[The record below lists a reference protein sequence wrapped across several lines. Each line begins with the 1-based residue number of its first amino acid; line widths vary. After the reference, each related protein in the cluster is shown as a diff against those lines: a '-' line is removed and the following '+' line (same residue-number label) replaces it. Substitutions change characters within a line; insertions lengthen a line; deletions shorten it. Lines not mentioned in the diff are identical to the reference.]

1 MSVQEQVQLLGREG
15 ELALI
20 DRLLEGGHSSPTGLF
35 LVGEAGIG
43 KTSLFR
49 AGVTRATEHGFH
61 VLECAPA
68 KPERRLAYSALSDM
82 LASFSTSQLAKLPV
96 VQREALEVAL
106 LRKEPGPLS
115 IQQSAVAAGML
126 SLLNI
131 KAEERPVL
139 VAIDDV
145 QWIDDASAAVV
156 TFALRRISGVSLS
169 LLITHRNG
177 EPDPVGLSDTLM
189 PRGESDVM
197 EIGPLGPEDLNA
209 VFRRKL
215 TKNLPFPVVAAIHRT
230 CSGNPFLGVEL
241 ARRIVD
247 GQLKFDPG
255 RPLMLPKNLDRL
267 VAGNLPSLSPD
278 AIRLLSA
285 VAALSHPTVDELE
298 ALDCRAQQLLSEA
311 EQAGLIFVD
320 MDRVRF
326 AHPLLGSA
334 TYSRMSSR
342 ALRSLHA
349 DISNVVGDVEE
360 KARHLALAAVGPDE
374 DVARALEDAAW
385 HALSRGAPD
394 IAADMLEEAGRM
406 TPGDDIERV
415 ASRRGLAGF
424 HHLDAGR
431 AQRAVELLDEN
442 LPLVTGSQRAQL
454 LRYRALAG
462 DEPANAMVE
471 LFKEALV
478 EAGSDSTLKARILI
492 DLSWNLM
499 ALMRVDDAE
508 PYAREAVKEAE
519 KIANFRLLASA
530 LAVRSTIQFF
540 SSGHVPEL
548 ELRRSLALQ
557 GKAAIE
563 NAHGY
568 AAAGDLL
575 EIHDSR
581 QLCGLT
587 LLWGDELNRARPL
600 FSDLIKEH
608 ELAGREGGVCVLLC
622 FLSYLEVRHGDW
634 PAARKYSLR
643 CAELEERQFGD
654 LPVALGGGQTLARLD
669 ACSGDMYAAETTARQ
684 GLESARRLEEPF
696 VEMQYLSV
704 LAFISSMRADHHAVL
719 AYVDELP
726 ERIAATGLVD
736 PGLYRFE
743 QVLLESHIALGNRTR
758 ADSLVC
764 ELEGRAAK
772 IGSGWTVGASLWCRG
787 LFLAADDDFPESLGT
802 LEKSVAAFQELDQPF
817 ELGRGLLTLGQ
828 TQRRARRKTAAR
840 ASLDRASTIFS
851 ALGATAWAAKA
862 KDETARIGGRPASRW
877 DLTPTESRVAA
888 LVATGR
894 TNREVAEEL
903 VVSPKT
909 IEWTL
914 SNIYRKLQ
922 VHSRTALAERIHSS
936 KRS

>member
-1 MSVQEQVQLLGREG
+1 MSVRGQPQLLGREG

-20 DRLLEGGHSSPTGLF
+20 DRLLEAGQLAPTGLF
-35 LVGEAGIG
+35 IVGEAGIG
-43 KTSLFR
+43 KTTLLR
-49 AGVTRATEHGFH
+49 EGVARATQLGFR

-68 KPERRLAYSALSDM
+68 KPESRLAYSALSDM
-82 LASFSTSQLAKLPV
+82 LASFRTSQLAKLPV
-96 VQREALEVAL
+96 VQRAALEVAL
-106 LRKEPGPLS
+106 LRTEPGPHS

-131 KAEERPVL
+131 NAEEQPVL

-145 QWIDDASAAVV
+145 QWIDDASAAVI
-156 TFALRRISGVSLS
+156 TFALRRISGLPLS
-169 LLITHRNG
+169 VLITHRNG
-177 EPDPVGLSDTLM
+177 EPDPVGLGDTLM
-189 PRGESDVM
+189 PRGESDVV
-197 EIGPLGPEDLNA
+197 EIGPLGLEDLNA
-209 VFRRKL
+209 VLRRKL
-215 TKNLPFPVVAAIHRT
+215 TKTLPFPEVTAIHRA

-241 ARRIVD
+241 ARRIVE
-247 GQLKFDPG
+247 GRLKFDPG

-267 VAGNLPSLSPD
+267 VAGNLLSLSPE

-285 VAALSHPTVDELE
+285 VAALSHPTIDELE
-298 ALDCRAQQLLSEA
+298 ALDSRAQLLLAEA
-311 EQAGLIFVD
+311 ERAGLIFMD

-326 AHPLLGSA
+326 VHPLLGSA

-342 ALRSLHA
+342 ALRSLHTE
-349 DISNVVGDVEE
+349 ISNVVGDVEE
-360 KARHLALAAVGPDE
+360 KARHLALAAEGPDE
-374 DVARALEDAAW
+374 DVASALEDAAW

-406 TPGDDIERV
+406 TPEDDIERV

-431 AQRAVELLDEN
+431 AERAVELLEEN

-462 DEPANAMVE
+462 DEPADAMVE
-471 LFKEALV
+471 LFEEALV
-478 EAGSDSTLKARILI
+478 EAGSDSPLQARILT

-499 ALMRVDDAE
+499 ALMRVDDAD

-519 KIANFRLLASA
+519 KTANSRLVASA
-530 LAVRSTIQFF
+530 LAVRSTVQFF
-540 SSGHVPEL
+540 SSGHIPEV
-548 ELRRSLALQ
+548 ELQRSLALQ
-557 GKAAIE
+557 GQASTE
-563 NAHGY
+563 NGRGHDATS
-568 AAAGDLL
+568 DSP

-581 QLCGLT
+581 MLCGLV
-587 LLWGDELNRARPL
+587 LLWGDKLSRARPL
-600 FSDLIKEH
+600 FLDVIKEH

-622 FLSYLEVRHGDW
+622 YLSYLELRHGDW
-634 PAARKYSLR
+634 PAARNYALR
-643 CAELEERQFGD
+643 CAELEERQYGD
-654 LPVALGGGQTLARLD
+654 LPVALGGGQTLARVD
-669 ACSGDMYAAETTARQ
+669 ACSGDLDAAETTARK
-684 GLESARRLEEPF
+684 GLESARHVEEPF

-704 LAFISSMRADHHAVL
+704 LAFIAFMRADHHAVL

-743 QVLLESHIALGNRTR
+743 QVLLESHIALGNRAR

-764 ELEGRAAK
+764 ELEDRAAK
-772 IGSGWTVGASLWCRG
+772 IGSGWAVAASLWCRG
-787 LFLAADDDFPESLGT
+787 LFLAAEDEFSESLET
-802 LEKSVAAFQELDQPF
+802 LEDSVAAFEELDQPF
-817 ELGRGLLTLGQ
+817 ELGRGLFTLGQ

-851 ALGATAWAAKA
+851 SLGATAWAARA

-894 TNREVAEEL
+894 TNRQVAKEL

-909 IEWTL
+909 VEWTL
-914 SNIYRKLQ
+914 SNVYRKLQ